1 MDVWAGRGG
10 TYNFAQ
16 EFLYELLRLKGRGN
30 CPPDA
35 CAGCKQPESDLYRC
49 RKCAPSRL
57 ICKACCLSEHA
68 TKPLHIIQKWDGE
81 KFVRIPLQRLGLR
94 VYLGHEDGSK
104 CFMPRTTERLV
115 IIHSNGIHDV
125 SVRYC
130 NCLQSVPRRQ
140 QLLRFGWYPATVRLP
155 ATCATLD
162 ALDLFHALTLNGKLS
177 AYAFYKSMI
186 YLTDALGIKVPKKR
200 YQPFLRMIRQYRHL
214 LFMMRGGK
222 GSERDG
228 ASHFEPGELVL
239 RCPACPIPSVNLPPD
254 WKERVNQYIY
264 RKTISLD
271 ACFRLTNLHRS
282 NQATDPSLH
291 PGAGFMLDD
300 AGDYGL
306 HVLKNASQK
315 DMNTCS
321 GFRAI
326 AHADSKNNTGLRC
339 TGVVAAMCSRHEM
352 VSPQSVGNLQKGER
366 FCNSDFV
373 ACTALRDDHELKEV
387 CFSYDIACQWI
398 KNFLTRMETLPEE
411 LQLPQTMETMPA
423 IPKAHAPCH
432 QIECQVEY
440 AMGIQPGMGR
450 TDGEAIERV
459 WAFVRMCAAS
469 IKEMGPG
476 SRADTLDDQF
486 QFHNWCKLINLGN
499 TGMITLKRLV
509 KARKQSLKQVGLH
522 EDFTNHLPADTVS
535 RWTEGIEAWERERHH
550 AEIENPYA
558 QVVKHETE
566 GQARYRMREAERL
579 AIEQGAPRLHDT
591 LPTGC
596 LALGF
601 SIEQQQQK
609 LRLLT
614 DGEGTL
620 TQGQASDIQ
629 RKREALSRQIRL
641 FRSSQLVYMPGVAAR
656 LAAETVARRVPID
669 VEDQKLWMPSDFD
682 ANIRQTVCSPGFPA
696 KEKELRIT
704 QCNDALHAMRDC
716 ERGLRTYA
724 AFRRDETD
732 GQAVLTRSQ
741 SSIKTIEAR
750 RDFNADKY
758 RHCRRALERLDPGGA
773 WSVELRPLRQADV
786 NNMTGG
792 GFDIDVLMPLGEG
805 AAELSWIWANET
817 GHGIDV
823 VEGKISGCH
832 MEWLKSRARS
842 NRWTEEV
849 NVLEEEMRRIPVT
862 LEERAIWWDARRE
875 SENTELGADIKEG
888 IRAYAAQQ
896 AATQRTLVGAFR
908 AIWEAGGIEVDEAED
923 WNETNEA
930 EEQGDSE
937 DEDDADADTE

>member
-1 MDVWAGRGG
+1 
-10 TYNFAQ
+10 
-16 EFLYELLRLKGRGN
+16 
-30 CPPDA
+30 
-35 CAGCKQPESDLYRC
+35 
-49 RKCAPSRL
+49 
-57 ICKACCLSEHA
+57 
-68 TKPLHIIQKWDGE
+68 
-81 KFVRIPLQRLGLR
+81 
-94 VYLGHEDGSK
+94 
-104 CFMPRTTERLV
+104 
-115 IIHSNGIHDV
+115 
-125 SVRYC
+125 
-130 NCLQSVPRRQ
+130 
-140 QLLRFGWYPATVRLP
+140 
-155 ATCATLD
+155 
-162 ALDLFHALTLNGKLS
+162 
-177 AYAFYKSMI
+177 
-186 YLTDALGIKVPKKR
+186 
-200 YQPFLRMIRQYRHL
+200 
-214 LFMMRGGK
+214 
-222 GSERDG
+222 
-228 ASHFEPGELVL
+228 
-239 RCPACPIPSVNLPPD
+239 
-254 WKERVNQYIY
+254 
-264 RKTISLD
+264 
-271 ACFRLTNLHRS
+271 
-282 NQATDPSLH
+282 
-291 PGAGFMLDD
+291 
-300 AGDYGL
+300 
-306 HVLKNASQK
+306 
-315 DMNTCS
+315 
-321 GFRAI
+321 
-326 AHADSKNNTGLRC
+326 
-339 TGVVAAMCSRHEM
+339 
-352 VSPQSVGNLQKGER
+352 
-366 FCNSDFV
+366 
-373 ACTALRDDHELKEV
+373 
-387 CFSYDIACQWI
+387 
-398 KNFLTRMETLPEE
+398 
-411 LQLPQTMETMPA
+411 
-423 IPKAHAPCH
+423 
-432 QIECQVEY
+432 
-440 AMGIQPGMGR
+440 
-450 TDGEAIERV
+450 

-486 QFHNWCKLINLGN
+486 QFHNWCKLINLGKCR
-499 TGMITLKRLV
+499 MITLKRLV

-601 SIEQQQQK
+601 SIEQQQYVTSF
-609 LRLLT
+609 LT
-614 DGEGTL
+614 RYGEGTL

-682 ANIRQTVCSPGFPA
+682 ANVRQTVCSPGFPA

-758 RHCRRALERLDPGGA
+758 RHCRRALERLI
-773 WSVELRPLRQADV
+773 RADV

-823 VEGKISGCH
+823 VEGKI
-832 MEWLKSRARS
+832 SRARS

-923 WNETNEA
+923 WNE
-930 EEQGDSE
+930 
-937 DEDDADADTE
+937 